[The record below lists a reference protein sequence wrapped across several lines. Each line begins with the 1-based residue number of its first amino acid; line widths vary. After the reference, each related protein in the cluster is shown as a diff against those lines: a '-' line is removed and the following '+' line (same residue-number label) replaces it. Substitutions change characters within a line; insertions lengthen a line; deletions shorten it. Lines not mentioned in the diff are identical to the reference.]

1 MGMIIDGIDGAYDPA
16 THKLA
21 GYEADTTNIDPS
33 NTVEGR
39 LSSITSKDGL
49 LMQDADTR
57 AKQSSNKSG
66 LLNTSM
72 AQGARELSV
81 VRSALPIA
89 QQDSSQNLQNDQFN
103 AASNNTA
110 YGFNAASLNQASNLY
125 VAGEQAKDQIGLQ
138 GEESRKNI
146 TAQGRV
152 ESALIAERGEIDKQ
166 LQTADGEIRE
176 NLLNRKGEI
185 DKELVGLQGDQQRLN
200 ITAQGDVE
208 SELIA
213 ERGEIDK
220 QLQTADGVIRENL
233 LDRQGEIDAELAA
246 AEFENNKVLQKSEQD
261 FNAALQVMRGDQA
274 VALEE
279 IQAGSALLR
288 QSSQN
293 ASIFYSQITANIAE
307 IANSEMSAQSKQI
320 LINKQTQMLASGLS
334 IIGKMGN
341 IDNLE
346 DLLTFTDT
354 SGLSNDYSSQYNND
368 GGVVVNTG
376 GNGGNNN
383 AGNNNAGNNNDG
395 NSEEQEARDGDDDGD
410 NIVDNG
416 NGNDNNNNNNS
427 DGNSNFDSRSYLDAN
442 LDIEIDYENK
452 KYQGNPPNRLVDLY
466 PTVED
471 YAVFHYEEY
480 GRSEN
485 RLLAIDS
492 GVSDTDDSAS
502 DIDNSA
508 SDTDSNDATDIP
520 DTTSVDAKRVI
531 SAIEASKYITPGD
544 QTKIDSIND
553 LRNLG
558 WTDEQIIN
566 LAVEYDGGDP
576 AMYAQEIAR
585 LFP

>member
-1 MGMIIDGIDGAYDPA
+1 MGMINAGTVDQEKPLDNV
-16 THKLA
+16 A

-110 YGFNAASLNQASNLY
+110 YGFNAASVNQASNL
-125 VAGEQAKDQIGLQ
+125 AETGRQNLANIDASGDQQ
-138 GEESRKNI
+138 RQNI
-146 TAQGRV
+146 TAQGEI
-152 ESALIAERGEIDKQ
+152 ESRLVAERGDIDKQ

-176 NLLNRKGEI
+176 NLLNR
-185 DKELVGLQGDQQRLN
+185 
-200 ITAQGDVE
+200 
-208 SELIA
+208 
-213 ERGEIDK
+213 
-220 QLQTADGVIRENL
+220 
-233 LDRQGEIDAELAA
+233 QGEIDAELAA
-246 AEFENNKVLQKSEQD
+246 ARATTDKELQAEEFENNKVLQKSEQD
-261 FNAALQVMRGDQA
+261 FNASLQVMRGDQA
-274 VALEE
+274 VALEK
-279 IQAGSALLR
+279 IQADSALLR

-334 IIGKMGN
+334 IIGKMAN

-383 AGNNNAGNNNDG
+383 AGNNNAGN
-395 NSEEQEARDGDDDGD
+395 SAEQQAREGEVGD
-410 NIVDNG
+410 NNQG
-416 NGNDNNNNNNS
+416 NNEPENFDTGSNNS
-427 DGNSNFDSRSYLDAN
+427 AGDSNFDAGSYLKAN
-442 LDIEIDYENK
+442 PDVAEDYENK
-452 KYQGNPPNRLVDLY
+452 KTQLMADGFA
-466 PTVED
+466 TVED
-471 YAVFHYEEY
+471 YAAYHYEEH
-480 GRSEN
+480 GKSEN
-485 RLLAIDS
+485 RSLGIDS
-492 GVSDTDDSAS
+492 GASDT
-502 DIDNSA
+502 DNSA
-508 SDTDSNDATDIP
+508 SDTGSNDATDIP
-520 DTTSVDAKRVI
+520 DTTSVDAKKVI
-531 SAIEASKYITPGD
+531 AAIEASKYITPAD

-566 LAVEYDGGDP
+566 LAVEHDGGDP
-576 AMYAQEIAR
+576 DIYAKEIAR